1 MVRLKSF
8 RKHDNRRRRKL
19 LADGFQCADYRQLQ
33 EEPLLNENLLTDS
46 RQLTVSDSRIEV
58 ENLSHAYQTRRA
70 LDSVSFSISCG
81 EVFGL
86 LGPNG
91 SGKTTLFRIL
101 STLMPVT
108 SGTVRVLGHDLT
120 TEVKAVR
127 KLLGV
132 VFQHP
137 GLDGKLTVVE
147 NLRHHGHLY
156 GLAGKSL
163 RYRISE
169 LLERFGVADRAK
181 ESVER
186 LSGGLQRRVEI
197 AKAMLHSPRV
207 LLLDEPTSGLDVTAR
222 RQLNGY
228 LGALADTENILVL
241 LTTHLLDDAEACNRV
256 GILDVGKL
264 VAIGEPDELK
274 AQVSGDVI
282 LIECIDKEVLCTEIA
297 KKFGVSSVLAGN
309 LLRVE
314 CERGHEFVRDI
325 VATFPNEIQSVRF
338 GKPTLEDVF
347 IKLTGNPFV

>member
-1 MVRLKSF
+1 MT
-8 RKHDNRRRRKL
+8 
-19 LADGFQCADYRQLQ
+19 
-33 EEPLLNENLLTDS
+33 TDS
-46 RQLTVSDSRIEV
+46 RQSTTDSQYADNQIEV

-70 LDSVSFSISCG
+70 LDNVSFSVSCG
-81 EVFGL
+81 EIFGL

-127 KLLGV
+127 GLLGV

-137 GLDGKLTVVE
+137 GLDDKLTVVE

-156 GLAGKSL
+156 GLAGKTL
-163 RYRISE
+163 RDRISE

-181 ESVER
+181 ERVER

-197 AKAMLHSPRV
+197 AKAVLHSPRV
-207 LLLDEPTSGLDVTAR
+207 LLLDEPTSGLDVAVR
-222 RQLNGY
+222 RQLNDY
-228 LGALADTENILVL
+228 LGALAGTENILVL

-256 GILDVGKL
+256 GILDAGKL
-264 VAIGEPDELK
+264 VALGEPDELK

-282 LIECIDKEVLCTEIA
+282 LIECTDNEVLCTEITER
-297 KKFGVSSVLAGN
+297 FGVSPVLTDS

-314 CERGHEFVRDI
+314 CERGHEFVRDL
-325 VATFPNEIQSVRF
+325 VAAFPDQIQSVRF

>member
-1 MVRLKSF
+1 M
-8 RKHDNRRRRKL
+8 
-19 LADGFQCADYRQLQ
+19 ADTEVLRSMT
-33 EEPLLNENLLTDS
+33 TDS
-46 RQLTVSDSRIEV
+46 RLPTVSDNQIAV
-58 ENLSHAYQTRRA
+58 KNLSHAYQTRRA
-70 LDSVSFSISCG
+70 LDGVSFSVSCG
-81 EVFGL
+81 EIFGL

-127 KLLGV
+127 SLLGV

-137 GLDGKLTVVE
+137 GLDDKLTVVE

-156 GLAGKSL
+156 GLAGESL

-169 LLERFGVADRAK
+169 LLERFGIADRAN
-181 ESVER
+181 ERVEL

-197 AKAMLHSPRV
+197 AKAMLHAPRV
-207 LLLDEPTSGLDVTAR
+207 LLLDEPTSGLDVAAR
-222 RQLNGY
+222 RQLNDY

-256 GILDVGKL
+256 GVLDAGKL
-264 VAIGEPDELK
+264 VALGKPDELK
-274 AQVSGDVI
+274 AQVSGDVV
-282 LIECIDKEVLCTEIA
+282 LIACIDNEGLCTEITER
-297 KKFGVSSVLAGN
+297 FGVSPVLTDN

-314 CERGHEFVRDI
+314 CERGHEFVRDV
-325 VATFPNEIQSVRF
+325 VAAFPDEIQSVRF

-347 IKLTGNPFV
+347 TKLTGNPFF